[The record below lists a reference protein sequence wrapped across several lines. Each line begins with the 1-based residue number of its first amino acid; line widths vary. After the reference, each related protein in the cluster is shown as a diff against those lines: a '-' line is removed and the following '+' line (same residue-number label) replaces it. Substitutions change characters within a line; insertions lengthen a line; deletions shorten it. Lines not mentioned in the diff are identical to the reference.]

1 MVGYS
6 PGGRY
11 NKFKLLFEKDFFS
24 NQINWFEKQIKK
36 MDIDNFNVSGISE
49 KDNKVRE
56 ILNGSSVQEKHLND
70 LLELL
75 SELGLKRLS
84 NSLASAKKRK
94 TSNKKSLQLMLN
106 VETINKLQKLAD
118 MKNMTISQYLENL

>member
-1 MVGYS
+1 MSRLDGVA
-6 PGGRY
+6 Y
-11 NKFKLLFEKDFFS
+11 NKFQLLNEKEFFQ
-24 NQINWFEKQIKK
+24 NQITWFEKQIKK
-36 MDIDNFNVSGISE
+36 IDIDNFEVSGISD
-49 KDNKVRE
+49 KDIKVRE

-70 LLELL
+70 LQKLL
-75 SELGLKRLS
+75 NDQGLKRLS